1 MKNYALIILFA
12 TTFLFSCS
20 SEKGKEK
27 EKPANTITNPIYQYV
42 QVEKGGVAT
51 TLKLPAQLAAYQEV
65 SIFPKIT
72 GYVKSVSVD
81 IGTKVSAGSAL
92 LLLEAPE
99 LDQAMVQAREK
110 YTKAKAEYMNEK
122 ERYKRLLEASATAGA
137 ISPIDL
143 SSARSKMEADSAIA
157 NSEKA
162 NWQMQTT
169 MFGYLKVV
177 APFSGVITERNVH
190 PGALVSATSKD
201 KPLLELKQV
210 NRLRLQ
216 IDVPENT
223 SSNLTNADTVSF
235 FVSAM
240 QGKRMTGFIN
250 RRSKNINAQ
259 FRNERME
266 IDVNNESGI
275 LAPGMYVDVILY
287 SKGNSNALRVPKSSV
302 VTSTERKY
310 VLVKRNGKIQK
321 IDISTGNE
329 SSSMIEIFGD
339 ITTEDQVM
347 INANDEI
354 KES

>member
-1 MKNYALIILFA
+1 MKNSTIILLFA
-12 TTFLFSCS
+12 ASFLYSCS
-20 SEKGKEK
+20 GEK
-27 EKPANTITNPIYQYV
+27 EKPANAVAVPVYQYV

-51 TLKLPAQLAAYQEV
+51 TIKLPAQLAAFQEV
-65 SIFPKIT
+65 SIFPKMN

-99 LDQAMVQAREK
+99 LDQAVIQAKEK
-110 YTKAKAEYMNEK
+110 YSKAKAEYLNTK
-122 ERYKRLLEASATAGA
+122 ERYKRLLEASETAGA
-137 ISPIDL
+137 ISPLDL
-143 SSARSKMEADSAIA
+143 SSAESKMEGDSAIA
-157 NSEKA
+157 NAEKA
-162 NWQMQTT
+162 NWQMQVT
-169 MFGYLKVV
+169 MLGYLKVV

-190 PGALVSATSKD
+190 PGALVSAAEKG
-201 KPLLELKQV
+201 KPLLELKQID
-210 NRLRLQ
+210 RLRLQ
-216 IDVPENT
+216 VDVPENA
-223 SSNLTNADTVSF
+223 SSNLKNADTVSF

-240 QGKRMTGFIN
+240 QGKKMTGFIN

-266 IDVNNESGI
+266 IDVENELGM

-287 SKGNSNALRVPKSSV
+287 SKGNSNALRVPKSAV

-310 VLVKRNGKIQK
+310 ILVKRNGKIQK

-329 SSSMIEIFGD
+329 SSSMVEIFGN
-339 ITTEDQVM
+339 ITIEDQVM